1 MPARHIARDEWGEF
15 LDSFSRLHDGWLT
28 AIEVVERNGAV
39 QVEALDKPLT
49 GITVDRGATDSR
61 TISILIGGQS
71 LDHTARIIHA
81 PARITLKETPTGA
94 HEALEIESTD
104 GTTTRLK
111 FRSVVLPELVDGVLL
126 HRR

>member
-1 MPARHIARDEWGEF
+1 LPARHIVRDEWGEF

-28 AIEVVERNGAV
+28 AIEVIERDGTV
-39 QVEALDKPLT
+39 QVEARDKPLT
-49 GITVDRGATDSR
+49 GITVDHGDTDTR

-71 LDHTARIIHA
+71 LDHAARIIHA
-81 PARITLKETPTGA
+81 PARITLNETPTGA

-104 GTTTRLK
+104 GTTTRLR

-126 HRR
+126 HR